1 MAESGARRRLV
12 PSTES
17 IGRCMVCCFFV
28 FLSQLALISV
38 SHFFSTSSFL
48 AQLCLSGGRCRR
60 LIGVSASAPAF
71 VVVTIVYTWSVY
83 TAVVRQ
89 AVSRFMDVLFN
100 GEVALLMIGL
110 CSMFTMDPGLV
121 ADGDPSSSRL
131 AECQTENPPLAGR
144 VRFCRICKAYVK
156 GFDHHCPAFGN
167 CIGQNNYVLFMAL
180 LVGFLSTEASFVAC
194 SYQFLAKSQT
204 SHQTRFDSTL
214 DMDVVNGA
222 MLFSFL
228 QLLWQA
234 IFFAWHVY
242 CVCFNIKTE
251 EWVNWKRY
259 PEFQVLIEDEQVQG
273 HSGTQ
278 FRNPYDKGIQQ
289 NVNEFFILTR

>member
-48 AQLCLSGGRCRR
+48 AQLCLSAAVLLVITGLGGRCRR

-167 CIGQNNYVLFMAL
+167 CIVQRLLLWHAL
-180 LVGFLSTEASFVAC
+180 IN
-194 SYQFLAKSQT
+194 
-204 SHQTRFDSTL
+204 STL